1 MSKIINVVDCDI
13 IYLSYDEPNA
23 EKNYTDLCRKI
34 PWAKR
39 VHRVEGSDAAHK
51 ACAELSET
59 SRFITVDGDN
69 IVHSEFVNQSV
80 EFANGTNLS
89 NKVISWAGYNTI
101 NGLTYGNGGIKCW
114 DKNTVLKMKTH
125 ENADKNNLKAQVDFC
140 WDLDYVQLS
149 KCMST
154 VENNY
159 TPQQAWRAGF
169 REGVKMCLIEGIK
182 PSIKDMKAI
191 HWKNLSRL
199 YVWCMT
205 GADVKNGLWAIYGA
219 REGFYKTMCTD
230 WDYINVRDF
239 KWLNNYWNEKGN
251 IVEEDIKHY
260 IEELGTDLK
269 NQLDVPIDS
278 MPYNSGQSKF
288 FKHMYKSPARPVHKS
303 IVESISNTYDI
314 IMISYGEQNSN
325 ENFNLLKRRFPA
337 AKRIHGVKGI
347 ANAHIAAA
355 EICDTDMMWI
365 IDGDAEVV
373 ETFNFEYTVPEH
385 DKDAVHVWR
394 SKNPINDLEYG
405 YGGIK
410 LLPTELT
417 KKVDKTRVDVNTSI
431 SQNFKV
437 MKDLSCY
444 TKFNT
449 GPYESWKSAF
459 RECAKL
465 SSKII
470 NRQKNDETN
479 QRLEIWCTVGSD
491 RPFGEYAIAGAVAGK
506 EFGQSHKDKMFHI
519 NDFDWLIQQFKQA
532 YNNIETEIIVDD
544 IQEVY
549 ADNNPT
555 RNTSVATNFK
565 INNKKDN
572 VIIDIL
578 DRFELLYGNKLSDVR
593 RLYND
598 HDLTSI
604 FKLTDNEDLRKAV
617 VEGNIHS
624 LFRIID
630 ADEDLRKAVLE
641 GNLNSLFRIIDADE
655 DLRKAVVEHNLHS
668 IFRLTDADED
678 LRKAVVEHNLH
689 SIFRLTD
696 ADEDLRKAIL
706 EQNFYSMA
714 RLLPEVADEFKI
726 LDNDYFA
733 LWRILEK
740 YSNSLLV
747 NPIKKLYNNKDFDF
761 DCISRGQIQSKQW
774 LVNELVTVNQNLGT
788 VFLCAGWY
796 ATVVPLLIEA
806 DVQFD
811 KIRSFDIDPTVWKIA
826 EIFNKSLVQ
835 DKWKFKAST
844 ADILELNYSSATYQ
858 TIKSNGELEFLKDI
872 PNTIINTSCEHIH
885 HFNHWYSL
893 IPAGKLVILQ
903 TNNYFDIE
911 EHVNCSIDLDNFVE
925 SAPMSQLLYKG
936 KLELEKYDRFMI
948 IGYK

>member
-1 MSKIINVVDCDI
+1 MSKIINVLDFDI

-39 VHRVEGSDAAHK
+39 VHGVEGSDAAHK

-59 SRFITVDGDN
+59 SRFITIDGDN

-101 NGLTYGNGGIKCW
+101 NGLIYGNGGIKCW

-269 NQLDVPIDS
+269 NQLDVPIDL

-288 FKHMYKSPARPVHKS
+288 FKRMYKSPARPVHKS

-373 ETFNFEYTVPEH
+373 ETFNFEYIVPEH

-470 NRQKNDETN
+470 DRQKNDETN

-506 EFGQSHKDKMFHI
+506 EFGQLHKDKMFHI
-519 NDFDWLIQQFKQA
+519 NDFDWLTQQFKQA
-532 YNNIETEIIVDD
+532 YDNIETEIIVDD

-549 ADNNPT
+549 ANNKST

-617 VEGNIHS
+617 VEGNLH
-624 LFRIID
+624 
-630 ADEDLRKAVLE
+630 
-641 GNLNSLFRIIDADE
+641 SLFRIIDADE

-668 IFRLTDADED
+668 IFRITDADED
-678 LRKAVVEHNLH
+678 LRKALLEKNIY
-689 SIFRLTD
+689 SIKRLCPD
-696 ADEDLRKAIL
+696 IL
-706 EQNFYSMA
+706 
-714 RLLPEVADEFKI
+714 DEFKI

-844 ADILELNYSSATYQ
+844 ADILELSYSSATYQ

-872 PNTIINTSCEHIH
+872 PDTIINTSCEHIH

-911 EHVNCSIDLDNFVE
+911 EHVNCSIDLDDFVK
-925 SAPMSQLLYKG
+925 SAPMSRLLYKG